1 MIRTLKTFL
10 HICVAIYSLWRAS
23 KVTST
28 WELSALSAETARDK
42 WNHMSNQNRWRHP
55 GGARSLN
62 ELSYWLVCVRDSNVS
77 ADSAN
82 ASFPQLNYA
91 KCGSIKTRKLSCKQ
105 ICHRWG
111 KFSHQLREAFLE
123 RPRAA
128 AVVMNDVKRLMY
140 LRRQFAWCENL
151 MNAISLI
158 GCTQLMTLEGK
169 MNKVFSMKSRRK
181 CPADLDTVARR
192 FSQPFMHF
200 SSSRW

>member
-62 ELSYWLVCVRDSNVS
+62 ELPYWLVCVRDSNVS

-105 ICHRWG
+105 ICHRWREIFPSAARSVFG
-111 KFSHQLREAFLE
+111 TAACSRCGDEWRKAFDVSTPPICLMRESHE
-123 RPRAA
+123 
-128 AVVMNDVKRLMY
+128 
-140 LRRQFAWCENL
+140 CNL
-151 MNAISLI
+151 VNWVHSTHA
-158 GCTQLMTLEGK
+158 
-169 MNKVFSMKSRRK
+169 
-181 CPADLDTVARR
+181 ARR
-192 FSQPFMHF
+192 ENE
-200 SSSRW
+200 